1 VSLKAVQDLLEKHR
15 AVETEAKSSGSPES
29 KPVSRHIPELM
40 TVFDL
45 LGTAEIAQILDQLS
59 PEDLLIAW
67 GAISDGKQD
76 EILHEV
82 LDSTRDALAAR
93 SSYLS
98 SDCVVNAF
106 ELSHGRLSQITIES
120 VDDLDGIK
128 PLWVDLV
135 STTKA
140 DRVKIGNYF
149 GLDLPDPEDLTDI
162 ETSARFYVE
171 EESEIHL
178 HSDFLLD
185 REGDSRNV
193 PVAFILY
200 REILFS
206 VREEELPV
214 FRLQRL
220 RARTQTG
227 YVSDG
232 MDLLLD
238 LYAAD
243 AEYSADALEDVYAA
257 LGRVGKKVLS
267 ETMTDKEAAETLA
280 DIAEEED
287 LNGRIRRN
295 VLDTRRALTFLIRR
309 KLLSATQLEDSQQI
323 MRDIESLDGHTAF
336 LFEKINFLMDAT
348 VGFININQN
357 RVIYKLTVLSVIFM
371 PLNIIAGI
379 GGMSEF
385 SMMTSK
391 IPWPVSYAIFT
402 VGMFVIAWITYVI
415 LKYYEKPRKAR
426 RIS

>member
-1 VSLKAVQDLLEKHR
+1 VSLKLVQELLKQHKVLESSAKAEHKAGTPPAAPLSGELR
-15 AVETEAKSSGSPES
+15 ALLASLEAVEVAG
-29 KPVSRHIPELM
+29 
-40 TVFDL
+40 
-45 LGTAEIAQILDQLS
+45 ILDQLS
-59 PEDLLIAW
+59 PEDLLSVWSAIA
-67 GAISDGKQD
+67 DERQD

-93 SSYLS
+93 SSYLNADS
-98 SDCVVNAF
+98 VVNAF
-106 ELSHGRLSQITIES
+106 ELLQGRLVQTTIES
-120 VDDLDGIK
+120 VDDLAEIK

-135 STTKA
+135 GTTKA
-140 DRVKIGNYF
+140 DRLKIGRYF

-171 EESEIHL
+171 EETEIHL

-243 AEYSADALEDVYAA
+243 AEYSADSLEDVYAA

-267 ETMTDKEAAETLA
+267 ETMTDKEAAAALA

-309 KLLSATQLEDSQQI
+309 KLLAASQLED
-323 MRDIESLDGHTAF
+323 A
-336 LFEKINFLMDAT
+336 
-348 VGFININQN
+348 
-357 RVIYKLTVLSVIFM
+357 
-371 PLNIIAGI
+371 
-379 GGMSEF
+379 
-385 SMMTSK
+385 
-391 IPWPVSYAIFT
+391 
-402 VGMFVIAWITYVI
+402 
-415 LKYYEKPRKAR
+415 
-426 RIS
+426 